1 MTVSEL
7 VRAQAMAEGPQIC
20 DPRQAMVY
28 VDKEIDAMSNTELLD
43 RISDAI
49 TTLTAEDKTATP
61 TSPRQIVLNWLM
73 DEIPNFSSGKGYDWW
88 VSIEQIGKIEDL
100 LTALGVPFDKK
111 RR

>member
-1 MTVSEL
+1 
-7 VRAQAMAEGPQIC
+7 MAEGPQIC

-61 TSPRQIVLNWLM
+61 TSPLVAETKVEQLCTCRDVLAADGVCTQCKKPIRFM
-73 DEIPNFSSGKGYDWW
+73 VKTKG
-88 VSIEQIGKIEDL
+88 VK
-100 LTALGVPFDKK
+100 
-111 RR
+111 